1 MANSNFSDNVS
12 MYFSLLDQ
20 WLPENLFQPSGFLQI
35 GAIGV
40 TYLIAWLFAVR
51 IRQYLEKDIEK
62 VKAHA
67 RFVLSPAH
75 FAIML
80 KYLLWLL
87 LVWFCQVL
95 FKEFTVPVD
104 LLRMALNLGVGLLV
118 IRFAI
123 FYIKSKFWS
132 RFVFVIC
139 LIVISLRVSK
149 LWEPTVHL
157 LDSMT
162 IQLGTMSISIWGIIE
177 AIVTFI
183 LLWAA
188 AAAVNRFIA
197 HRLAASTQLSYS
209 DRTLIQRVVKAATVA
224 AVILISLKA
233 AGVHLAAIAVTGGA
247 LGFAIGIGL
256 QKIGSNLVSGIMLLI
271 SKPIRQGDVIA
282 FEKKGLL
289 STSYGWITRIG
300 LIYVQVAT
308 RNGTSEIVPNEVFV
322 TQKIQN
328 LSFSDNLVRLDI
340 PVGISY
346 GSDLKKAIMLAVSAA
361 MSINRVLKIPEPKCL
376 VREFGDSSVNLV
388 LRAWIEDPQNG
399 IGSVKDAVLLAV
411 WDSFHANGIEFPFP
425 QRDLH
430 IKSAEPL
437 KISKDSSPPVAK
449 DSLEVVGNKEGTD

>member
-12 MYFSLLDQ
+12 MFFSSLDQ
-20 WLPENLFQPSGFLQI
+20 WPPENLFHPSGFLQI
-35 GAIGV
+35 GAVGV
-40 TYLIAWLFAVR
+40 TYLIAWFFAVK
-51 IRQYLEKDIEK
+51 IRQYLKKDIEK
-62 VKAHA
+62 VKAHV
-67 RFVLSPAH
+67 RLVLSPAH

-87 LVWFCQVL
+87 LVWFCKVL

-118 IRFAI
+118 IRFAS

-132 RFVFVIC
+132 RFVYVIC
-139 LIVISLRVSK
+139 LIVILLRIFK

-157 LDSMT
+157 LASMT
-162 IQLGTMSISIWGIIE
+162 IQLGTMSISIWGITE
-177 AIVTFI
+177 AIITFI

-197 HRLAASTQLSYS
+197 HRLAASTKLTYS

-271 SKPIRQGDVIA
+271 SKPIRKGDVIA
-282 FEKKGLL
+282 LEKGFLG
-289 STSYGWITRIG
+289 TSYGWITRIG

-308 RNGTSEIVPNEVFV
+308 RSGTLELVPNEVFV
-322 TQKIQN
+322 TQKIQS
-328 LSFSDNLVRLDI
+328 LTLSDNLVRLDL

-346 GSDLKKAIMLAVSAA
+346 GSDLKKAIMLASSAA

-376 VREFGDSSVNLV
+376 VRGFGDSSVNLL
-388 LRAWIEDPQNG
+388 LRVWIDDPQNG
-399 IGSVKDAVLLAV
+399 ISSIKDAVLLAV

-437 KISKDSSPPVAK
+437 KISKDSSLPVAE
-449 DSLEVVGNKEGTD
+449 DSLEVAGNKEGTD

>member
-1 MANSNFSDNVS
+1 MANSNFSDNVLLF
-12 MYFSLLDQ
+12 FSSLDQ
-20 WLPENLFQPSGFLQI
+20 WLPENLFHPSGFLQI
-35 GAIGV
+35 GAVGV
-40 TYLIAWLFAVR
+40 TYLIAWFFAVK
-51 IRQYLEKDIEK
+51 IRQYLKKDIEK
-62 VKAHA
+62 VKAHV
-67 RFVLSPAH
+67 RLVLSPAH

-95 FKEFTVPVD
+95 FKAFTVPVD
-104 LLRMALNLGVGLLV
+104 LLRMAINLGVGLLV
-118 IRFAI
+118 IRFAT

-132 RFVFVIC
+132 RFVYVIC
-139 LIVISLRVSK
+139 LIVISLRIFK

-157 LDSMT
+157 LASMT
-162 IQLGTMSISIWGIIE
+162 IQLGTISISTWGITE
-177 AIVTFI
+177 AIITFI

-188 AAAVNRFIA
+188 AAAANRFIA

-233 AGVHLAAIAVTGGA
+233 AGVHLATIAVTGGA

-271 SKPIRQGDVIA
+271 SKPIRKGDVIA
-282 FEKKGLL
+282 LEKGFLG
-289 STSYGWITRIG
+289 TSYGWITRIG

-308 RNGTSEIVPNEVFV
+308 RSGTLELVPNEVFV

-328 LSFSDNLVRLDI
+328 LTLSDNLVRLDL

-346 GSDLKKAIMLAVSAA
+346 GSDLKKAIMLAASTA

-376 VREFGDSSVNLV
+376 VREFGDSSVNLL
-388 LRAWIEDPQNG
+388 LRVWIDDPQNG
-399 IGSVKDAVLLAV
+399 IGSIKDAVLLAV
-411 WDSFHANGIEFPFP
+411 WDCFHANGIEFPFP

-437 KISKDSSPPVAK
+437 KISKDSSLPVAE
-449 DSLEVVGNKEGTD
+449 DSLEVAGNKEGTD

>member
-12 MYFSLLDQ
+12 MFFSSLDQ
-20 WLPENLFQPSGFLQI
+20 WLPGGLFHLSGFLQI

-40 TYLIAWLFAVR
+40 TYLIAWLFAAR
-51 IRQYLEKDIEK
+51 IRHYLEKDIEK
-62 VKAHA
+62 VKAHV

-75 FAIML
+75 FANML
-80 KYLLWLL
+80 KYLFWLL

-95 FKEFTVPVD
+95 FKEFTVSVD
-104 LLRMALNLGVGLLV
+104 LLRMALNIGVGLLV

-139 LIVISLRVSK
+139 LIVISLRISK
-149 LWEPTVHL
+149 LWEPTIHML
-157 LDSMT
+157 ESMR
-162 IQLGTMSISIWGIIE
+162 IQLGTISISIWGITE
-177 AIVTFI
+177 AIITFI

-197 HRLAASTQLSYS
+197 HRLAASTKLTYS

-233 AGVHLAAIAVTGGA
+233 AGIHLAAIAVTGGA

-271 SKPIRQGDVIA
+271 SKPIRKGDVIA
-282 FEKKGLL
+282 FEKGFLG
-289 STSYGWITRIG
+289 TSYGWITRIG

-308 RNGTSEIVPNEVFV
+308 RNGTLEIVPNEVFV

-346 GSDLKKAIMLAVSAA
+346 GSDLKKAIMLAASAA
-361 MSINRVLKIPEPKCL
+361 MSINRILKIPEPKCL

-437 KISKDSSPPVAK
+437 KIFKDNAQTGAK
-449 DSLEVVGNKEGTD
+449 DSLEVTSHSEKLPE